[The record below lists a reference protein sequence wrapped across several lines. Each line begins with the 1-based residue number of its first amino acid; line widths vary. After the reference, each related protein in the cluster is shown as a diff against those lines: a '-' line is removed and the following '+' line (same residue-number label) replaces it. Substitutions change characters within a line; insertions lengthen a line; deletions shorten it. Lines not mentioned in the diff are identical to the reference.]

1 VTLGSWAWASSSTNG
16 GPGWVASARE
26 LPGGDPGQ
34 PGDKQELELIGRPA
48 AGWRAR
54 ALALC
59 SWGRPA
65 LTAVIP
71 QGASAGH
78 AAWDCVAPAAP
89 GGSPVGSVG
98 RCSQTFE
105 LMTASG
111 SGVFIDQTRLSGVL
125 FLPFCGLNV
134 ALEKAKLSI
143 W

>member
-1 VTLGSWAWASSSTNG
+1 
-16 GPGWVASARE
+16 
-26 LPGGDPGQ
+26 
-34 PGDKQELELIGRPA
+34 
-48 AGWRAR
+48 
-54 ALALC
+54 
-59 SWGRPA
+59 
-65 LTAVIP
+65 
-71 QGASAGH
+71 
-78 AAWDCVAPAAP
+78 
-89 GGSPVGSVG
+89 VGSVG